1 MKGSTEMSTTMKKT
15 TERLSWNT
23 LLIMYSEYLAVN
35 AEDAK
40 SKLFAYLDESIKQDA
55 DELHAGNT
63 IIVLK
68 AVKNNCVDDKKS
80 RFKHASYISFAEKKL
95 ALLAAVT
102 EYITAKLPAKSTSPT
117 DIPHQHGKAR
127 WELTIEEI
135 DALDA
140 KDYKALDSVYQ
151 CMASKKAKYPEAI
164 VSSIGMNEFT
174 KRFQHIS
181 AIRSAAKNADKM
193 PKPVVSEDLMTK
205 ILEGKTKLTKADI
218 EELQKLLK

>member
-1 MKGSTEMSTTMKKT
+1 MKGNFKMSTTMKKT

-23 LLIMYSEYLAVN
+23 LLIKYSEYLAKN
-35 AEDAK
+35 ADDAK
-40 SKLFAYLDESIKQDA
+40 DNLFAYLNEAIKLDA
-55 DELHAGNT
+55 DELHEGNVL
-63 IIVLK
+63 IVLK

-80 RFKHASYISFAEKKL
+80 RIKHAVYVTLIDRKR
-95 ALLAAVT
+95 ALLEAMT
-102 EYITAKLPAKSTSPT
+102 EYVNMKLPTKSTSPT
-117 DIPHQHGKAR
+117 DIPNQHGKAR

-164 VSSIGMNEFT
+164 ISSIGMDKFT
-174 KRFQHIS
+174 ERFQHVS
-181 AIRSAAKNADKM
+181 AMRTAAKNADKM
-193 PKPVVSEDLMTK
+193 PKPTVSEDLMSK
-205 ILEGKTKLTKADI
+205 ILEGKTRLTKADI